1 MVGSLELSLLILL
14 LVVLA
19 GPIIAERFKI
29 PGLIGLIFFGM
40 FVGPF
45 MLGWLGP
52 VGITAAL
59 GDIGLLYLMFLAGL
73 SFNIRAFM
81 ENRTNAIVY
90 GLLGFFVPFGIS
102 FYFGI
107 SFIELSVL
115 GAALIGA
122 MWASNT
128 LVAYPEVLA
137 AGLQN
142 NRAVSAAVSAGV
154 VADLLSL
161 TVLAI
166 VTSTAVID
174 IEAEPSVQAT
184 TQDPALPLWIGL
196 PLLIVVTLWALPKV
210 ADWFFVRVGHTRM
223 QRFVF
228 ALAGMSAGAAVALL
242 AGVEGLIGAFLAGL
256 GLNLIIPARSA
267 LMDRIEFVGGAIFV
281 PAFLVS
287 IGLAIDPRALF
298 DVDTVILALAFTLLV
313 LIGKGIAAGIN
324 ALIFKLSLMEFGL
337 MTSLSVGQAA
347 STLAIAQVGV
357 ALGLF
362 GREVVNASILAVVTT
377 AFITSYGT
385 RFFVQRVDRPAVTE
399 VPLGENVLVDVRDQ
413 ASDLKALMAVAG
425 DIARTDRGVVTPYL
439 VPTTGQL
446 EMAKLR
452 VERANEAA
460 AVAGHDS
467 SGEIRVDDD
476 FVEGTLFL
484 AEEVGASLT
493 IVGWHGLKFPAD
505 LMFDDEVD
513 PIGERSTIPTV
524 AARVLRD
531 WDRVLVFTGDT
542 ANEWHREDA
551 MLAVTIGHSL
561 AARKGISMVIATRD
575 TDSFAPLTDDASFI
589 EVRETSRWRAA
600 ALGRVTPTDIIVV
613 PPHAIRESKVLGQWR
628 VAKALEDTSIIVV
641 GGPHRLSVG
650 GNVVQTNLHSVV
662 DATDASTAR
671 VIHRSS

>member
-1 MVGSLELSLLILL
+1 MLGSLELSLFILL
-14 LVVLA
+14 AVILA

-45 MLGWLGP
+45 MLGWLRP
-52 VGITAAL
+52 VGIAAAL

-81 ENRTNAIVY
+81 DNRTNAIVY
-90 GLLGFFVPFGIS
+90 GLLGFFIPFSIS
-102 FYFGI
+102 YYFGI
-107 SFIELSVL
+107 SFIELSIL

-128 LVAYPEVLA
+128 LVAYPDVLA

-161 TVLAI
+161 TVLAL

-174 IEAEPSVQAT
+174 IEAEPAVQAT
-184 TQDPALPLWIGL
+184 TQNPTLPLWLGL
-196 PLLIVVTLWALPKV
+196 PVLVAFTLWMLPKV
-210 ADWFFVRVGHTRM
+210 AEWFFVRVGHTRM

-228 ALAGMSAGAAVALL
+228 ALAAMSAGSAVALL

-256 GLNLIIPARSA
+256 GLNLTIPARSA

-298 DVDTVILALAFTLLV
+298 DTDTVILAIWFTLLV
-313 LIGKGIAAGIN
+313 VVGKGLAAGIN
-324 ALIFKLSLMEFGL
+324 ALIFKLSAAEFGL

-357 ALGLF
+357 SLGLF
-362 GREVVNASILAVVTT
+362 GREVVNASILAVVAT

-385 RFFVQRVDRPAVTE
+385 RYFVQKVERPAVLDI
-399 VPLGENVLVDVRDQ
+399 PLGETVLVDVRDQ
-413 ASDLKALMAVAG
+413 GSDLDSLMSVAG
-425 DIARTDRGVVTPYL
+425 DIARADRGVVTPYL

-446 EMAKLR
+446 EVAKLR
-452 VERANEAA
+452 VEQANEAA
-460 AVAGHDS
+460 AAAGHDA
-467 SGEIRVDDD
+467 SGEVRVDDN

-484 AEEVGASLT
+484 AEEVNASLT
-493 IVGWHGLKFPAD
+493 IIGWHGPKFPAD
-505 LMFDDEVD
+505 TMFGNDIDL
-513 PIGERSTIPTV
+513 IGERSTIPTA
-524 AARVLRD
+524 AARVLRS
-531 WDRVLVFTGDT
+531 WDRVVVFTGQIS
-542 ANEWHREDA
+542 NEWHREDA
-551 MLAVTIGHSL
+551 MLAVSIGRRL
-561 AARKGISMVIATRD
+561 ASSKGITMIIATRD
-575 TDSFAPLTDDASFI
+575 ADSFAPLAADESSI
-589 EVRETSRWRAA
+589 EIRETPRWRAA
-600 ALGRVTPTDIIVV
+600 ALDQATPTDIIVV
-613 PPHAIRESKVLGQWR
+613 PTHTLRESRGLGQWR

-650 GNVVQTNLHSVV
+650 GSGVQASLHGVV
-662 DATDASTAR
+662 DATDASTA
-671 VIHRSS
+671 

>member
-1 MVGSLELSLLILL
+1 MSGSLELSLLILL
-14 LVVLA
+14 LVILA

-45 MLGWLGP
+45 MLGWLRP
-52 VGITAAL
+52 IGIAAAL

-73 SFNIRAFM
+73 SFNIRAFID
-81 ENRTNAIVY
+81 NRTNAIVY
-90 GLLGFFVPFGIS
+90 GLLGFFIPFGIS

-107 SFIELSVL
+107 SFIGLSVL

-128 LVAYPEVLA
+128 LVAYPDVLA

-161 TVLAI
+161 TVLAV

-174 IEAEPSVQAT
+174 IEGEPSVQAT
-184 TQDPALPLWIGL
+184 VQNPTLPLWIGL
-196 PLLIVVTLWALPKV
+196 PLLVAFTLWVLPKV
-210 ADWFFVRVGHTRM
+210 AEWFFVRVGHTRM

-267 LMDRIEFVGGAIFV
+267 LMHRIEFVGGAIFV

-298 DVDTVILALAFTLLV
+298 DVDTVILAVAFTLLV
-313 LIGKGIAAGIN
+313 VIGKGIAAGLN
-324 ALIFKLSLMEFGL
+324 TLIFKLSMAEFGL

-357 ALGLF
+357 TLGLF
-362 GREVVNASILAVVTT
+362 GRDVVNASILAVVAT

-385 RFFVQRVDRPAVTE
+385 RFFVQKVERPVVLDT
-399 VPLGENVLVDVRDQ
+399 PLGDTVLVDVRDQ
-413 ASDLKALMAVAG
+413 GSDLNALMAVAG
-425 DIARTDRGVVTPYL
+425 AIARTDRGVVAPYL

-446 EMAKLR
+446 DVARLR
-452 VERANEAA
+452 VEKANEAA

-467 SGEIRVDDD
+467 SGEVRVDDS
-476 FVEGTLFL
+476 FAEGTLFL
-484 AEEVGASLT
+484 AEEVNASLT
-493 IVGWHGLKFPAD
+493 IVGWHGPKPPTDF
-505 LMFDDEVD
+505 MFDNEIDL
-513 PIGERSTIPTV
+513 IGERSATPTA
-524 AARVLRD
+524 AARVLRP
-531 WDRVLVFTGDT
+531 WDRVVVFTGDI
-542 ANEWHREDA
+542 AKDWHKEDV
-551 MLAVTIGHSL
+551 MLAIMIGSRL
-561 AARKGISMVIATRD
+561 AARRGIPMVIATRD
-575 TDSFAPLTDDASFI
+575 PGSFADVADDVSYI
-589 EVRETSRWRAA
+589 EVRETPRWRAA
-600 ALGRVTPTDIIVV
+600 ALDQLTSTDIIVV
-613 PPHAIRESKVLGQWR
+613 PTHAMSESRVLGHWR
-628 VAKALEDTSIIVV
+628 VARALEDTSIIVV

-650 GNVVQTNLHSVV
+650 GNAVQTNLHSVV
-662 DATDASTAR
+662 DATDAT
-671 VIHRSS
+671 SS

>member
-1 MVGSLELSLLILL
+1 MIGSLELSLLILL
-14 LVVLA
+14 LVILA
-19 GPIIAERFKI
+19 GPIVAERFKI

-40 FVGPF
+40 LVGPF
-45 MLGWLGP
+45 VFGWLRP
-52 VGITAAL
+52 VGIVAAL

-73 SFNIRAFM
+73 SFNIRAFVD
-81 ENRTNAIVY
+81 NRTNAIVY

-107 SFIELSVL
+107 SFIQLSVL

-128 LVAYPEVLA
+128 LVAYPDVLA

-174 IEAEPSVQAT
+174 IEGEPSVQAT

-196 PLLIVVTLWALPKV
+196 PLLVAVTLWLLPKV

-228 ALAGMSAGAAVALL
+228 ALAGMSAGAAVAVL

-256 GLNLIIPARSA
+256 GLNLIIPARST
-267 LMDRIEFVGGAIFV
+267 LMHRIEFVGGAIFV

-287 IGLAIDPRALF
+287 IGLVIDPRALF
-298 DVDTVILALAFTLLV
+298 DIDTVILGLAFTLLV
-313 LIGKGIAAGIN
+313 LVGKGMAAGIN
-324 ALIFKLSLMEFGL
+324 TLIFKLSAAEFGL
-337 MTSLSVGQAA
+337 MASLSVGQAA

-357 ALGLF
+357 SLGLF
-362 GREVVNASILAVVTT
+362 DREVFNASILAVVAT
-377 AFITSYGT
+377 AFVTSYGT
-385 RFFVQRVDRPAVTE
+385 RCFVQKVDRPVVLE
-399 VPLGENVLVDVRDQ
+399 MPLGESILVDVRDEG
-413 ASDLKALMAVAG
+413 SDLNALLAVAG

-446 EMAKLR
+446 EVARLR

-460 AVAGHDS
+460 ALAGHDS
-467 SGEIRVDDD
+467 SGEIRVDDS
-476 FVEGTLFL
+476 FVDGTLFL
-484 AEEVGASLT
+484 AEEVDASLT
-493 IVGWHGLKFPAD
+493 IIGWHGPKFPAD
-505 LMFDDEVD
+505 FMFSNDIDR
-513 PIGERSTIPTV
+513 IGERSAIPTV
-524 AARVLRD
+524 AARVLRS
-531 WDRVLVFTGDT
+531 WDRVVVFTGDMT
-542 ANEWHREDA
+542 KEWHREDA
-551 MLAVTIGHSL
+551 MLAVMIGKRL
-561 AARKGISMVIATRD
+561 AARKGISMIIATRD
-575 TDSFAPLTDDASFI
+575 TGSFAALAEDASYI
-589 EVRETSRWRAA
+589 EVKETPRWRAA
-600 ALGRVTPTDIIVV
+600 ALSTATATDIIVV
-613 PPHAIRESKVLGQWR
+613 PTHAMGESKVLGQWR
-628 VAKALEDTSIIVV
+628 VAKALEDTSVVVV

-650 GNVVQTNLHSVV
+650 GNSVQSSLHGAV
-662 DATDASTAR
+662 DATDASTEGR
-671 VIHRSS
+671 T

>member
-1 MVGSLELSLLILL
+1 MIGSLELSLLILL
-14 LVVLA
+14 GVMLA

-45 MLGWLGP
+45 MLGWLFP

-81 ENRTNAIVY
+81 NNRTNAIVY
-90 GLLGFFVPFGIS
+90 GLLGFFIPFVIS
-102 FYFGI
+102 YYFGI
-107 SFIELSVL
+107 NFIELSVL

-128 LVAYPEVLA
+128 LVAYPDVLA

-166 VTSTAVID
+166 VTSTALID
-174 IEAEPSVQAT
+174 IEGEPSVQAT
-184 TQDPALPLWIGL
+184 TQNPTLPLWIGL
-196 PLLIVVTLWALPKV
+196 PLLVAVTLWMLPKV
-210 ADWFFVRVGHTRM
+210 ADWFFIRVGHTRM

-228 ALAGMSAGAAVALL
+228 AFAAMSAGAAVALL

-287 IGLAIDPRALF
+287 IGVAIDPRALF
-298 DVDTVILALAFTLLV
+298 DVDTLILAVFFTLLV
-313 LIGKGIAAGIN
+313 VVGKGVAAGIN
-324 ALIFKLSLMEFGL
+324 GLIFKLSMAEFGL

-357 ALGLF
+357 SLGLF
-362 GREVVNASILAVVTT
+362 GREVVNASILAVVAT
-377 AFITSYGT
+377 AFVTSYGT
-385 RFFVQRVDRPAVTE
+385 RFFVQKVDRPAVLE

-413 ASDLKALMAVAG
+413 GSDLTALMAAAG
-425 DIARTDRGVVTPYL
+425 AVARTDRGVVIPYL
-439 VPTTGQL
+439 VPSTGQL
-446 EMAKLR
+446 EVAKLR
-452 VERANEAA
+452 VQQATEAA

-467 SGEIRVDDD
+467 SGEIRVDDS
-476 FVEGTLFL
+476 FVEGSLFL
-484 AEEVGASLT
+484 TEEMEASLV
-493 IVGWHGLKFPAD
+493 IIGWHGPKFPAD
-505 LMFDDEVD
+505 FMFGNEIDE
-513 PIGERSTIPTV
+513 IGERSTIPAA
-524 AARVLRD
+524 AARVLRT
-531 WDRVLVFTGDT
+531 WDRVVVFTGDVV
-542 ANEWHREDA
+542 NEWHREDV
-551 MLAVTIGHSL
+551 MLALTIGRRLS
-561 AARKGISMVIATRD
+561 ARKDVSLVVVTRD
-575 TDSFAPLTDDASFI
+575 RTAIEPMLDDENTI
-589 EVRETSRWRAA
+589 EIRQTSRWRAT
-600 ALGRVTPTDIIVV
+600 ALDNVTSTDIIVV
-613 PPHAIRESKVLGQWR
+613 PTHAMRETRVLGQWR
-628 VAKALEDTSIIVV
+628 VAKALSDTSIIVV
-641 GGPHRLSVG
+641 SGPHRLSVG
-650 GNVVQTNLHSVV
+650 GSGVQANLHGVV
-662 DATDASTAR
+662 DSTEASSVDPKT
-671 VIHRSS
+671 

>member
-1 MVGSLELSLLILL
+1 MSGSLELSLLILL
-14 LVVLA
+14 LVILA

-40 FVGPF
+40 LVGPF
-45 MLGWLGP
+45 VLGWLDP
-52 VGITAAL
+52 NGITGAL

-73 SFNIRAFM
+73 SFNIRAFS

-90 GLLGFFVPFGIS
+90 GLLGFFVPFVISYYYGINV
-102 FYFGI
+102 
-107 SFIELSVL
+107 IELSVL

-174 IEAEPSVQAT
+174 IEGEPSVQAT
-184 TQDPALPLWIGL
+184 TLDPTLPLWLGL
-196 PLLIVVTLWALPKV
+196 PVLVVFTLWLLPKV
-210 ADWFFVRVGHTRM
+210 AEWFFVHVGHTRM

-228 ALAGMSAGAAVALL
+228 ALAGMSAGAAVALV

-267 LMDRIEFVGGAIFV
+267 LMHRIEFVGGAIFV

-287 IGLAIDPRALF
+287 IGLVIDPRALF
-298 DVDTVILALAFTLLV
+298 DVDTVVLAIAFTSLV
-313 LIGKGIAAGIN
+313 VVGKGIAAGIN

-337 MTSLSVGQAA
+337 MHSLSVGQAA

-357 ALGLF
+357 SLGLF
-362 GREVVNASILAVVTT
+362 GSEVFNASILTVVAT
-377 AFITSYGT
+377 AIVTSYGT
-385 RFFVQRVDRPAVTE
+385 RFFVQKVERPVLLE

-413 ASDLKALMAVAG
+413 GSDLNALMAVAG

-439 VPTTGQL
+439 VPSTGQL
-446 EMAKLR
+446 EMARLR
-452 VERANEAA
+452 VEKANEAA
-460 AVAGHDS
+460 AAAGHDS
-467 SGEIRVDDD
+467 SGEIRVDDN
-476 FVEGTLFL
+476 FVEGALFV

-493 IVGWHGLKFPAD
+493 IVGWHGPKFPAD
-505 LMFDDEVD
+505 FMFGNEIDL
-513 PIGERSTIPTV
+513 IGERSPIPTA
-524 AARVLRD
+524 AARVLRS
-531 WDRVLVFTGDT
+531 WDRVLVYTGDMT
-542 ANEWHREDA
+542 NEWHREDA
-551 MLAVTIGHSL
+551 MLAISIGRRL

-575 TDSFAPLTDDASFI
+575 VESFASLSDDTPHI
-589 EVRETSRWRAA
+589 EVREIPRWRAVA
-600 ALGRVTPTDIIVV
+600 IDQVTSTDIIVV
-613 PPHAIRESKVLGQWR
+613 PSHSMRETRVLGQWK

-641 GGPHRLSVG
+641 GGPHRLFVG
-650 GNVVQTNLHSVV
+650 GNVVQSNLHGVV
-662 DATDASTAR
+662 DATDASTAG
-671 VIHRSS
+671 